1 MIILNGK
8 YNFAKVMLPNDKTNP
23 TDDLDAWYYNYLD
36 NATKEQIESFLNH
49 PAFAKRK
56 IVIMP
61 DTHYGKGSC
70 VGFTMDLGDYVIPNI
85 IGVDIGC
92 GIMAT
97 KLSSKSLH

>member
-1 MIILNGK
+1 MIILRGK
-8 YNFAKVMLPNDKTNP
+8 YNLAKVMLP
-23 TDDLDAWYYNYLD
+23 DDHERNEIGEVIYKYLD
-36 NATKEQIESFLNH
+36 SATRDQIQSFLNH
-49 PAFAKRK
+49 PAFSGEP

-70 VGFTMDLGDYVIPNI
+70 VGFTMKLGDYIIPNI

-97 KLSSKSLH
+97 KLPIN